1 VVAGAHEPG
10 GGYPNERAN
19 AARTG
24 RLAVTDTLD
33 RVGTTQLDS
42 APGTADADP
51 TSTSTRRWPGRA
63 GGYIGTALAVA
74 LVWFAL
80 LTPNQPQLMSIAT
93 FARLPIEGLALC
105 GLVVVLPPRWSRV
118 VALTGGAVLAVLTV
132 LRLFDLGFYSA
143 LDRPFDPVSD
153 WSYLGPASGV
163 LRDSVGDDWALVVT
177 IALGLLVFGVLVGTP
192 VAAVHLHGIARRHRT
207 VALRGCAALGGVW
220 VVLAAVGVHVG
231 TAPPVASSSAAG
243 FVVGEV
249 QLVHSAIHDRAV
261 FESEL
266 AGPDRFRTIPATQ
279 LLSGLDGKDVI
290 IAFVESYGR
299 VAVQGSPIAS
309 DVDAALRDG
318 TEQLQAHGFAAR
330 SAFLTS
336 PTFGGISWLAHSTL
350 QSGLWVDSQDRYDQ
364 LIGSQRFT
372 LSDAFRK
379 AGWRTVSD
387 VPSNRGDWPAGRS
400 FYHYEQL
407 YDRTNVGY
415 AGPPFSYAAMPD
427 QYILSAFNRLELEPP
442 DRRPVMAE
450 IDLVSSHVP
459 WAPLPQL
466 VPWDSIG
473 DGTIYAPMP
482 AAGQSA
488 SEVWQ
493 SDAALR
499 TAYGES
505 IKYSIQSLISFVE
518 NAHDPNLVLVMLGD
532 HQPSTAVTGWNAT
545 HDVPVSVVAADPAV
559 LDRIDGWGWQ
569 DGLLPDPQAPVWKMD
584 AFRDRFLTA
593 YSTR

>member
-1 VVAGAHEPG
+1 
-10 GGYPNERAN
+10 
-19 AARTG
+19 
-24 RLAVTDTLD
+24 VTDTLD
-33 RVGTTQLDS
+33 RVGATRIDS
-42 APGTADADP
+42 GPGTADPDATTTP
-51 TSTSTRRWPGRA
+51 TRRWPGRA
-63 GGYIGTALAVA
+63 ARYTGTALAVA
-74 LVWFAL
+74 LIWFAL
-80 LTPNQPQLMSIAT
+80 LAPNRPQFMSVAT
-93 FARLPIEGLALC
+93 FARLPVEGLVFCA
-105 GLVVVLPPRWSRV
+105 LVVVAPPRWSRV
-118 VALTGGAVLAVLTV
+118 VALVGGAVLGVLTV

-143 LDRPFDPVSD
+143 LDRPFNPISD

-163 LRDSVGDDWALVVT
+163 LRDSVGGDWVLVVT
-177 IALGLLVFGVLVGTP
+177 IALGLLVLGVLVGTP
-192 VAAVHLHGIARRHRT
+192 IAAVHLRGIARRHRAVT
-207 VALRGCAALGGVW
+207 LRGCAALGAVW
-220 VVLAAVGVHVG
+220 VLLAAVGLHVG
-231 TAPPVASSSAAG
+231 AAPPVASSSAAG
-243 FVVGEV
+243 FAVGEV
-249 QLVHSAIHDRAV
+249 QLVRSAIRDRAV
-261 FESEL
+261 FETEL
-266 AGPDRFRTIPATQ
+266 AGPDRFRTIPGTQ
-279 LLSGLDGKDVI
+279 LLSGLAGKDVI

-309 DVDAALRDG
+309 DVDAALREG
-318 TEQLQAHGFAAR
+318 TEQLRANGFAAR

-364 LIGSQRFT
+364 LIDSQRFT

-379 AGWRTVSD
+379 AGWRTVAD

-427 QYILSAFNRLELEPP
+427 QYILSAFNRLELQPQG
-442 DRRPVMAE
+442 RRPVMAE

-459 WAPLPQL
+459 WAPLPSL

-473 DGTIYAPMP
+473 DGSIYAPMP
-482 AAGQSA
+482 AAGQTA
-488 SEVWQ
+488 SEVWR
-493 SDAALR
+493 SDGALR

-505 IKYSIQSLISFVE
+505 IRYSIQSLISFVE
-518 NAHDPNLVLVMLGD
+518 NADDPNLVLVMLGD

-545 HDVPVSVVAADPAV
+545 HDVPVSIVAADPAV

-584 AFRDRFLTA
+584 AFRDHFLTA